1 MRDLEKKLYECR
13 SMALSDPI
21 PVRFSARADT
31 ALASIS
37 ERSSLSKAELIRIA
51 VDEFLHKTNETGE
64 IVQRH
69 VLSGQNINTNGHGN
83 VTVVGDFASPSAVPL
98 RKDAEVKRGKKKK
111 PEK

>member
-1 MRDLEKKLYECR
+1 
-13 SMALSDPI
+13 MALSDPI
-21 PVRFSARADT
+21 PVRFSIRADN
-31 ALASIS
+31 ALALIS

-69 VLSGQNINTNGHGN
+69 ILSGQNISTKGHGN
-83 VTVVGDFASPSAVPL
+83 LTVAGDFGLPSDVPARKSAVKP
-98 RKDAEVKRGKKKK
+98 KGKRGKKK